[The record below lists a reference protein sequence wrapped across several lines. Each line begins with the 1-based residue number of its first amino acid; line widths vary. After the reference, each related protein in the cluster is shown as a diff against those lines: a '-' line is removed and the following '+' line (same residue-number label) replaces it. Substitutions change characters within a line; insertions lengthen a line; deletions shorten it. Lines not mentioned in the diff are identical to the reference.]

1 MFHRIKFIV
10 IIKVEFNEML
20 TYNGW
25 CLLIGRGGGED
36 FIETRKDW
44 VYLSPT

>member
-1 MFHRIKFIV
+1 MFHRIKVIV

-20 TYNGW
+20 TYCEW
-25 CLLIGRGGGED
+25 CLLIGRGGED

-44 VYLSPT
+44 LYLSPT